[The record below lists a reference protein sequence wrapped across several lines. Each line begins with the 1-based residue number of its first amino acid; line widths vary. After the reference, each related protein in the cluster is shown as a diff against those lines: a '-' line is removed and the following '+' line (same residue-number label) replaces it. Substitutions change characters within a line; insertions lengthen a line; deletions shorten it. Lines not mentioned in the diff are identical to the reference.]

1 MELNFEW
8 DEDKATANRIKHGVP
23 FDEALAV
30 FLDVNRLDRY
40 DGREDYGED
49 RFLTIGL
56 VDGFELAITRTLR
69 GDTILIISARK
80 ATRHEQTDY
89 WKNR

>member
-1 MELNFEW
+1 MTLSFEW
-8 DEDKATANRIKHGVP
+8 DDEKATANLTKHGVP
-23 FDEALAV
+23 FDEAAAV

-40 DGREDYGED
+40 DGRENYGED

-56 VDGFELAITRTLR
+56 VNDFELAIAYTLR
-69 GDTILIISARK
+69 NDTIRIISARK
-80 ATRHEQTDY
+80 ATRHEQRDY

>member
-8 DEDKATANRIKHGVP
+8 DEDKAAVNRIKHGVP

-56 VDGFELAITRTLR
+56 VDGFELAIAYTLR
-69 GDTILIISARK
+69 SDTIRIISARK